1 MEVASLGGSRY
12 YMLLVDNF
20 SRNLWVYF
28 VTHKSNALPNFQ
40 RWLLL
45 MEKQT
50 NSKVSTLRS
59 DNGGEFIA
67 FEDFLA
73 SIGVLHQ
80 TSLSYTPQQM
90 VWWKGSTVR

>member
-1 MEVASLGGSRY
+1 MASS
-12 YMLLVDNF
+12 
-20 SRNLWVYF
+20 
-28 VTHKSNALPNFQ
+28 
-40 RWLLL
+40 

-80 TSLSYTPQQM
+80 TSLPYTPLQNG
-90 VWWKGSTVR
+90 VVERKESYGERDGA